1 MKTRKKINVA
11 DKAYIEANLDKTP
24 EEIQEAINLDTESII
39 PYMVECIKKLP
50 LKQAKLN
57 AGGQTAVTFID
68 GMDDIID
75 KDKPRTG
82 LNADY
87 IFRRKNK
94 K

>member
-11 DKAYIEANLDKTP
+11 DQAYIEANLDKTP
-24 EEIQEAINLDTESII
+24 EEIRDAINLDIESIVA
-39 PYMVECIKKLP
+39 YMADCIKKIP
-50 LKQAKLN
+50 LKNAKLN
-57 AGGQTAVTFID
+57 AGGQTAITFID
-68 GMDDIID
+68 GMDDMVD

>member
-1 MKTRKKINVA
+1 MKTRKKINAA
-11 DKAYIEANLDKTP
+11 DQAYIEANLDKTP
-24 EEIQEAINLDTESII
+24 EEIQDVIKLDTASII
-39 PYMVECIKKLP
+39 PYMAECIKKLP
-50 LKQAKLN
+50 LKQAKIN
-57 AGGQTAVTFID
+57 AGGQTAITFVD
-68 GMDDIID
+68 NMDDMVD